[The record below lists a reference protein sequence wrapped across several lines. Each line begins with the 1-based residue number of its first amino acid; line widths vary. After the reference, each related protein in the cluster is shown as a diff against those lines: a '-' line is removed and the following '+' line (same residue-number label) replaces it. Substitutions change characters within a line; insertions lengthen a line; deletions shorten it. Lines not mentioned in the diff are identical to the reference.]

1 MTQITAQLSLYDRDI
16 YLWLETTIDQLRS
29 QDFQSLDLLNLIEEL
44 EVLAGRDRA
53 EIESR
58 LGVLL
63 THLLKRLYV
72 NSPYDSR
79 GWEITIREQRRQ
91 LRIALQQSPSL
102 KRFFVECFDRAW
114 QDALSEVRED
124 YPQIVFPDEWT
135 LGQEIELLL
144 THQFWE

>member
-1 MTQITAQLSLYDRDI
+1 MTQTTTQLSLYDRDI
-16 YLWLETTIDQLRS
+16 HLWLETTIAQLRS
-29 QDFQSLDLLNLIEEL
+29 QDFQALDLLNLIEEL

-63 THLLKRLYV
+63 AHLLKRLYV
-72 NSPYDSR
+72 NSPYDFR
-79 GWEITIREQRRQ
+79 GWEVTIREQRRQ
-91 LRIALQQSPSL
+91 LRITLQQSPSL
-102 KRFFVECFDRAW
+102 KRFFVEAFDRAW

-135 LGQEIELLL
+135 LGREIEFLL